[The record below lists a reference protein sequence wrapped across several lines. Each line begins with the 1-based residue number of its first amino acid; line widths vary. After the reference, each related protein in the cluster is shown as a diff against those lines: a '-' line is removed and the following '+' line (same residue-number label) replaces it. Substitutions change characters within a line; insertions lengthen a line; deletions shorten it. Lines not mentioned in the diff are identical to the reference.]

1 MQLELNFYKKKDMKS
16 FREYIS
22 NNNKEDSLSKLIKLT
37 WERYN
42 PEIRDFFEKISSKDA
57 DIRQLLQE
65 IDDPESSE
73 EPDVISKNASDSNF
87 GNGEI

>member
-1 MQLELNFYKKKDMKS
+1 MKS

-57 DIRQLLQE
+57 DIRQLLE
-65 IDDPESSE
+65 ELDTPESSE